1 MAEPGRVDYEARN
14 GRAYI
19 TLNNPAKKNAMT
31 DAMWEALVAAYDR
44 AEADDDVRCIVLTGA
59 GSDFCTGHD
68 MAEVGN
74 QYGPTTTDAK
84 GRPRRPSQRAR
95 LRYDKKYV
103 ARFERIFTSLTP
115 TLALVRG
122 YCLGGGLYLAEAAD
136 LAIASDTARMGHPE
150 QKLGLSGAA
159 YFDAWEMLTLGM
171 RKARELLLMADIWDA
186 QQALSAGLV
195 NKVVPDAELID
206 RGEEWAERIVRL
218 PRDGIAIGKS
228 ATLLAMNA
236 LGVNTQFAYGP
247 VYHALASNMRW
258 EEDEVNF
265 FKNKRD
271 RGVTAANRERE
282 AHYAVGGKSQGAKDG
297 AA

>member
-1 MAEPGRVDYEARN
+1 MAEAGSVDYAARD

-19 TLNNPAKKNAMT
+19 TLNNPAKKNAMSH
-31 DAMWEALVAAYDR
+31 DMWEQLMRAYDQ

-68 MAEVGN
+68 MIEVGN
-74 QYGPTTTDAK
+74 QYGATTMDAK

-95 LRYDKKYV
+95 LKYDKRYV
-103 ARFERIFTSLTP
+103 ERFARIFTCLTP

-122 YCLGGGLYLAEAAD
+122 YCLGGGLYLAEACD
-136 LAIASDTARMGHPE
+136 LVIASESAKMGHPE

-159 YFDAWEMLTLGM
+159 YFDAWEMMTLGI
-171 RKARELLLMADIWDA
+171 RKARELLLMADIWNAD
-186 QQALSAGLV
+186 QALAAGLV
-195 NKVVPDAELID
+195 NKVVPETELIE

-218 PRDGIAIGKS
+218 PRDGITIGKS
-228 ATLLAMNA
+228 ATLVAMQA
-236 LGVNTQFAYGP
+236 LGINNQFAYGP

-265 FKNKRD
+265 FKEKRD
-271 RGVTAANRERE
+271 KGVTAANKAREER
-282 AHYAVGGKSQGAKDG
+282 YAVKGGE
-297 AA
+297 

>member
-1 MAEPGRVDYEARN
+1 MSDTGSVDYAARD
-14 GRAYI
+14 GRGYI
-19 TLNNPAKKNAMT
+19 TLNRPSKKNAMT
-31 DAMWEALVAAYDR
+31 HDMWEGLMHAYDQ
-44 AEADDDVRCIVLTGA
+44 AEADDDVRVIVLTGA
-59 GSDFCTGHD
+59 GADFCAGHD
-68 MAEVGN
+68 LAEVGN

-95 LRYDKKYV
+95 LRYDKRYV

-115 TLALVRG
+115 TVALVRG
-122 YCLGGGLYLAEAAD
+122 YCLGGGLYLAEACD
-136 LAIASDTARMGHPE
+136 LVIATDSAKMGHPE

-159 YFDAWEMLTLGM
+159 YFDAWEMMTLGI
-171 RKARELLLMADIWDA
+171 RKARELLLLADVWNA
-186 QQALSAGLV
+186 QEALSAGLV
-195 NKVVPDAELID
+195 NKVVPDAELME

-236 LGVNTQFAYGP
+236 LGINTQFAYGP

-265 FKNKRD
+265 FKEKRD
-271 RGVTAANRERE
+271 KGVTVANRNRE
-282 AHYAVGGKSQGAKDG
+282 ARYAAKPPE
-297 AA
+297 

>member
-1 MAEPGRVDYEARN
+1 MMTEEIARPAGTIDYEARD

-19 TLNNPAKKNAMT
+19 TLNNPSKKNAMT
-31 DAMWEALVAAYDR
+31 DAMWDALMEAYDR
-44 AEADDDVRCIVLTGA
+44 AEADDDVRVIVLTGA
-59 GSDFCTGHD
+59 GTDFCTGHD

-74 QYGPTTTDAK
+74 QYGPTTIDAK

-103 ARFERIFTSLTP
+103 ARFERIFTCLTP
-115 TLALVRG
+115 TIALVRG
-122 YCLGGGLYLAEAAD
+122 YCLGGGLYLAEACD
-136 LAIASDTARMGHPE
+136 LVIASDTAKMGHPE

-159 YFDAWEMLTLGM
+159 YFDAWEMLTLGI
-171 RKARELLLMADIWDA
+171 RKARELLLMADVWNA
-186 QQALSAGLV
+186 QEAFAAGLI
-195 NKVVPDAELID
+195 NKLVSDDELTAK
-206 RGEEWAERIVRL
+206 GEEWAERIARL
-218 PRDGIAIGKS
+218 PRDGITIGKS

-265 FKNKRD
+265 FKQKRD
-271 RGVTAANRERE
+271 KGVTAANKERE
-282 AHYAVGGKSQGAKDG
+282 ARYVVKDG
-297 AA
+297 DA

>member
-1 MAEPGRVDYEARN
+1 MTETGSVDYVARD

-19 TLNNPAKKNAMT
+19 TLNNPKKKNAMT
-31 DAMWEALVAAYDR
+31 HDMWEQLVRAYDR

-59 GSDFCTGHD
+59 GGDFCTGHD

-74 QYGPTTTDAK
+74 QYGPTTVDAK

-95 LRYDKKYV
+95 LRYDKRYV
-103 ARFERIFTSLTP
+103 ERFARIFTCLTP

-122 YCLGGGLYLAEAAD
+122 YCLGGGLYLAEACDLVIAAD
-136 LAIASDTARMGHPE
+136 SARMGHPE

-159 YFDAWEMLTLGM
+159 YFDAWEMMTLGV
-171 RKARELLLMADIWDA
+171 RKARELLLMADIWNA
-186 QQALSAGLV
+186 EQALANGLV
-195 NKVVPDAELID
+195 NKVVPEAELIE

-218 PRDGIAIGKS
+218 PRDGIVLGKS
-228 ATLLAMNA
+228 ATLLAMQA
-236 LGVNTQFAYGP
+236 LGINNQFAYGP

-265 FKNKRD
+265 FKEKRD
-271 RGVTAANRERE
+271 KGVTAANKAREER
-282 AHYAVGGKSQGAKDG
+282 YAVKEGK
-297 AA
+297 

>member
-1 MAEPGRVDYEARN
+1 MSDAGTIDYVARD

-19 TLNNPAKKNAMT
+19 TLNRASKKNAMSNDMW
-31 DAMWEALVAAYDR
+31 DALMGAYDR
-44 AEADDDVRCIVLTGA
+44 AEADDDVRVIVLTGA
-59 GSDFCTGHD
+59 GDDFCAGHD

-74 QYGPTTTDAK
+74 QYGPTTMDAK

-103 ARFERIFTSLTP
+103 ARFERIFSCLTP

-122 YCLGGGLYLAEAAD
+122 YCLGAGLYLAESSD
-136 LAIASDTARMGHPE
+136 LVIAGESAKVGHPE

-159 YFDAWEMLTLGM
+159 YFDAWEMMTLGV
-171 RKARELLLMADIWDA
+171 RRARELLLMAEIWDA
-186 QQALSAGLV
+186 QRALSAGLI
-195 NKVVPDAELID
+195 NKVVPDAELME

-228 ATLLAMNA
+228 ATILAMQT
-236 LGVNTQFAYGP
+236 LGINTQFAYGP

-258 EEDEVNF
+258 EEDETNF
-265 FKNKRD
+265 FKEKRD
-271 RGVTAANRERE
+271 KGVSAANKAREERYVVKPSE
-282 AHYAVGGKSQGAKDG
+282 
-297 AA
+297 